1 MIDLLSG
8 FLFTLL
14 VLGVAG
20 SIAVV
25 IVATLDPYWHDDDL
39 KVRDWEDRPKR
50 TVLPTWGEG
59 GDRG

>member
-20 SIAVV
+20 SIALAV
-25 IVATLDPYWHDDDL
+25 VATLDPYWRDDDL
-39 KVRDWEDRPKR
+39 KVRDWKDRPKG
-50 TVLPTWGEG
+50 TTPPTWDEG

>member
-14 VLGVAG
+14 VLGVTG
-20 SIAVV
+20 SIAIVV
-25 IVATLDPYWHDDDL
+25 VATLDPYWRDDDH
-39 KVRDWEDRPKR
+39 KVRDWENRPKR
-50 TVLPTWGEG
+50 TAPPTWDEG